1 MQKILILGANSAI
14 AKATARIWASRGAK
28 LYLVGRSEKKLSALI
43 QDLKARGNPNVFGE
57 TLDLTNSVHH
67 DSLIARAKHQ
77 LEGIDIAFI
86 AHGVLGDQKTAER
99 SWEASREIL
108 DVNFLS
114 PASLCTRLA
123 NDFEA
128 NKNGHLCVITS
139 VAGDRGR
146 ASNYVYGTAKGALS
160 IFLSGLRNRLSAAN
174 VPVTDLRLGFVDTP
188 MTESYPKG
196 PLWASPETVAKGI
209 TKAIE
214 RKKDL
219 VYLPWFWCWIMMIIR
234 NIPEKIFKK
243 LKI

>member
-14 AKATARIWASRGAK
+14 AKSAARIWASQGAR
-28 LYLVGRSEKKLSALI
+28 LYLVGRSDKKLAALI
-43 QDLKARGNPNVFGE
+43 QDLKARGNSTIFGE
-57 TLDLTNSVHH
+57 ALDLTDSSHH
-67 DSLIARAKHQ
+67 DSVIARAKHQ
-77 LEGIDIAFI
+77 LQGIDLAFI
-86 AHGVLGDQKTAER
+86 AHGVLGDQKAAER
-99 SWEASREIL
+99 SWEASRELL

-114 PASLCTRLA
+114 PASLSTRIA
-123 NDFEA
+123 NEFEA
-128 NKNGHLCVITS
+128 NKKGHLCVITS

-160 IFLSGLRNRLSAAN
+160 IFLSGLRNRLAASN
-174 VPVTDLRLGFVDTP
+174 VTVTDLKLGFVDTP

-196 PLWASPETVAKGI
+196 PLWASSDAVASGI
-209 TKAIE
+209 VTAID
-214 RKKDL
+214 RKRDV

>member
-14 AKATARIWASRGAK
+14 AKSAARLWAAKGAS

-43 QDLKARGNPNVFGE
+43 QDLKTRGNANVFGE
-57 TLDLTNSVHH
+57 TLDLTDSSQH

-77 LEGIDIAFI
+77 LQGIDVAFI

-99 SWEASREIL
+99 SWEASRELL

-114 PASLCTRLA
+114 PASLCARLA

-128 NKNGHLCVITS
+128 NKKGHLCVITS

-160 IFLSGLRNRLSAAN
+160 IFLSGLRNRLAAAN

-196 PLWASPETVAKGI
+196 PLWASPDVVASGI
-209 TKAIE
+209 VKAVE
-214 RKKDL
+214 RRKDI